1 MVINNCSG
9 IKMEFNHNIAINEAA
24 PEGVHNDLNTGVP
37 STEEINSQNTSGL
50 HVGTTR
56 TGNQIT
62 ENSEGHPEDNDD
74 ISRKNRIFCLQKLY
88 STNQGRTN

>member
-1 MVINNCSG
+1 MLKDFSDDMNTSYLY
-9 IKMEFNHNIAINEAA
+9 KT
-24 PEGVHNDLNTGVP
+24 DLNTGVP
-37 STEEINSQNTSGL
+37 STEEINSQNTSGYSIWRSHIEYYTNIIGLTYLSTGSL

-74 ISRKNRIFCLQKLY
+74 ISR
-88 STNQGRTN
+88 